1 MTSATRVTLSRLP
14 LMLIAGGFTCPLP
27 AQETGIT
34 ASEEIIVTA
43 RKREQNVRSIGLTMT
58 TLDQEAILSLS
69 ADDLPDLTD
78 RLANVELFDDYGGHG
93 LPTWVIRGVGLQDF
107 NANNTPTAAV
117 YLDEVY
123 QAYNVMSAINLFDME
138 RVEVLKGPQGGLYG
152 RNTSGGAITMQTT
165 RPIIGEHEGY
175 ARLGYS
181 RWQTLDFEAA
191 SNVRLGDNTAL
202 RIAGNHES
210 SQDAWQKSLVD
221 GSTHGEKDLWN
232 LRAWLLAEPTPDTR
246 IQWKVQG
253 GANQSELN
261 LGRAVGLYSPAGGLC
276 EAVLAGRR
284 DDENCLTL
292 AGVAAAS
299 MGQEPVYPAVQ
310 ADDGSTSL
318 SQPIN
323 QLDNEY
329 AGSTLI
335 IDHDFRGMRLTS
347 VSNIESFAYGADMDF
362 DGTPL
367 ELGHSLANSDIGLWS
382 QELRLTSTTD
392 APLSWILGTTYSQEE
407 FEEDRT
413 FRLRD
418 SFVSPLQ
425 IGLLRYDQ
433 DTRSLALFGNMN
445 YRFND
450 EWQLNATLRY
460 TDEEKEYRN
469 GRILAPA
476 FPPPLDVQASG
487 LSSDYSL
494 DSHFSGNIGLDW
506 QTSEDLLIY
515 GSISR
520 GFKAGG
526 FFGGFPLN
534 PGAIDPYEE
543 ETVIAYEVGFK
554 SRLTESLLLDAAVFH
569 YDYRDVQGYVTRFS
583 PVTGTDLEFLSNQ
596 GDAEHQGLEVEM
608 QWSPAPGLTFIANAG
623 YLDARITDSRSE
635 TTNLLGQLV
644 PVEGRRPYAPEWSF
658 FGAVEYSTSL
668 TSELNL
674 RALLDYN
681 YRSDFSGHLSSP
693 ADRAVFQLDGYGLF
707 NGSLFLTPESEDW
720 RVSVWARNLTD
731 EQYVPR
737 VVFDSFGDYID
748 IPGTPGSWGL
758 RFEVFW

>member
-1 MTSATRVTLSRLP
+1 MTRATSVTLSRLP
-14 LMLIAGGFTCPLP
+14 LMLIAGGFSCSLP
-27 AQETGIT
+27 AQEAGIT

-43 RKREQNVRSIGLTMT
+43 RKREQNVRNIGLTMT

-69 ADDLPDLTD
+69 ANDLPHLTD

-117 YLDEVY
+117 YLDEIY

-165 RPIIGEHEGY
+165 RPTFGEHEGY
-175 ARLGYS
+175 ARVGYS

-191 SNVRLGDNTAL
+191 SNVRLSDNMAL

-232 LRAWLLAEPTPDTR
+232 LRTWLLAEPTPDTTL
-246 IQWKVQG
+246 QWKVQG

-261 LGRAVGLYSPAGGLC
+261 LGRAVGLYAPNGGLC
-276 EAVLAGRR
+276 PAVLAGRR
-284 DDENCLTL
+284 DDDNCLTL
-292 AGVAAAS
+292 AGVASAS
-299 MGQEPVYPAVQ
+299 MGNEPTYPAVQ

-335 IDHDFRGMRLTS
+335 IDHDFPGLRLTS
-347 VSNIESFAYGADMDF
+347 ISNVESFSYGADMDF

-367 ELGHSLANSDIGLWS
+367 EFGHNLASSDISLWS

-407 FEEDRT
+407 FEEDRE

-418 SFVSPLQ
+418 SLVSPLQ
-425 IGLLRYDQ
+425 IGQLRYDQ
-433 DTRSLALFGNMN
+433 NTRSVALFGNMA

-450 EWQLNATLRY
+450 QWQLNATLRY
-460 TDEEKEYRN
+460 TDEDKEYRN
-469 GRILAPA
+469 GRVLAPA
-476 FPPPLDVQASG
+476 LPPPLDVQVSG
-487 LSSDYSL
+487 LRSDYTL

-506 QTSEDLLIY
+506 QVDEDLLIY
-515 GSISR
+515 GSISQ

-526 FFGGFPLN
+526 FFGGFPLY
-534 PGAIDPYEE
+534 PGAINPYEE

-554 SRLTESLLLDAAVFH
+554 SQLTDRLLLDAAAFH

-608 QWSPAPGLTFIANAG
+608 QWSPAQGLTFIANAG
-623 YLDARITDSRSE
+623 YLDARITDSRAE

-658 FGAVEYSTSL
+658 FGAVEYSTAV
-668 TSELNL
+668 TNELNL

-681 YRSDFSGHLSSP
+681 YRSDFGGHMSSP
-693 ADRAVFQLDGYGLF
+693 ADRAVFQLDGYGLL
-707 NGSLFLTPESEDW
+707 NGSLFLTPDSEDW
-720 RVSVWARNLTD
+720 RVSIWARNLAD

-737 VVFDSFGDYID
+737 VVYDSFGDYID
-748 IPGTPGSWGL
+748 IPGTPRSWGL